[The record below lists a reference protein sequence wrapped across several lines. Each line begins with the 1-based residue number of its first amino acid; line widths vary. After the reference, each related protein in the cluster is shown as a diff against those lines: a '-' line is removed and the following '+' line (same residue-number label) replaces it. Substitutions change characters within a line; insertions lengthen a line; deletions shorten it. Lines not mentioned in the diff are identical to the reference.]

1 MLKIGKKE
9 IGKGKPTFITFEAG
23 PTHDGLESAKR
34 LVKHAAAAGG
44 DAVKFQI
51 FDADK
56 LVQDKSQ
63 NFTYQVLK
71 NRDTN
76 ELETISEPLY
86 KILKRRCLDTHEWM
100 ELKDYCDSLG
110 LAFFSTVGF
119 EQDIELLKKMKCD
132 SIKIASADINHIP
145 LIRKSAETGMCIQL
159 DTGMSTVAEIE
170 IAVDVIRETG
180 NENIIIHHC
189 PSGYPARLESINLNV
204 VRTLGEIFDYPIA
217 FSDHTPGKDMDI
229 IAVALG
235 VNMVEKTI
243 TEDRMTR
250 SVEHVMSL
258 EPDEMQN
265 FVSSIRD
272 VEVALGNGKRSMS
285 EEEKTKR
292 NAVRRSLF
300 FAAPGN
306 RGQKLSD
313 CEVEFRR
320 PGYGIPPD
328 RYEEL
333 LQAKLSRDC
342 PKGHMLTL
350 NDLSW
355 SDK

>member
-110 LAFFSTVGF
+110 LAFF
-119 EQDIELLKKMKCD
+119 
-132 SIKIASADINHIP
+132 
-145 LIRKSAETGMCIQL
+145 
-159 DTGMSTVAEIE
+159 
-170 IAVDVIRETG
+170 
-180 NENIIIHHC
+180 
-189 PSGYPARLESINLNV
+189 Y
-204 VRTLGEIFDYPIA
+204 
-217 FSDHTPGKDMDI
+217 
-229 IAVALG
+229 
-235 VNMVEKTI
+235 
-243 TEDRMTR
+243 
-250 SVEHVMSL
+250 
-258 EPDEMQN
+258 
-265 FVSSIRD
+265 
-272 VEVALGNGKRSMS
+272 
-285 EEEKTKR
+285 
-292 NAVRRSLF
+292 
-300 FAAPGN
+300 
-306 RGQKLSD
+306 
-313 CEVEFRR
+313 
-320 PGYGIPPD
+320 
-328 RYEEL
+328 
-333 LQAKLSRDC
+333 SRF
-342 PKGHMLTL
+342 
-350 NDLSW
+350 
-355 SDK
+355 